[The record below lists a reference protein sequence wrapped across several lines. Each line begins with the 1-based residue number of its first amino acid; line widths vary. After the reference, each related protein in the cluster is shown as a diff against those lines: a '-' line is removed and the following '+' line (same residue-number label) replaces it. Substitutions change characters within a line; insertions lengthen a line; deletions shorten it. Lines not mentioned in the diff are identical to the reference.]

1 MLKKYILSEDA
12 VENQIGTVLMIVV
25 TIAGV
30 LAVGGMIFA
39 AIQHGKDA
47 MGADFVQ
54 GG

>member
-12 VENQIGTVLMIVV
+12 VENQIGTVLMIV
-25 TIAGV
+25 GV

-47 MGADFVQ
+47 MGEDFVQ

>member
-12 VENQIGTVLMIVV
+12 VENQIGTVLMIV

-47 MGADFVQ
+47 MGEDFVQ